1 MIAFCLIIGPLYS
14 INTSPHKML
23 QQDKPEADVTCRCG
37 APGHSRYMR
46 LGRHAYALQV
56 VMVGDFTSSGCLTGF
71 TGAGFP
77 LGIHT

>member
-46 LGRHAYALQV
+46 LGRHACALQV
-56 VMVGDFTSSGCLTGF
+56 VIVGDFTSFGRPSGLI
-71 TGAGFP
+71 GAGFP